1 MNTKPLQFDASSRIM
16 SPCSH
21 RDRLSNKS
29 GSIFSPKTKAKLTS
43 ENLELLQACQG
54 SLHETDVFKVCVRTL

>member
-1 MNTKPLQFDASSRIM
+1 MNTKPLQFDTGSRVM
-16 SPCSH
+16 SPPIIK
-21 RDRLSNKS
+21 DKLSNRS
-29 GSIFSPKTKAKLTS
+29 GSIFGSKTKAKLTS